1 MISTSGCLETYQP
14 IQEQN
19 IDKLVYPIKR
29 TCELIVLDIIHEF
42 ESHLIARIVQDILL
56 EQIESIKLRIKGY
69 NMNDRL
75 ENVALDE
82 YINRMNLVFYLI
94 YQSGELSI
102 TINRIRTKSY
112 DCKKFLMKYV
122 RLFGN
127 CDPYIDRFIKGNTVR
142 KTTLE
147 FILELKMNY
156 WIEEK
161 FNMYVI
167 EDSKYLRT
175 IARTPMYVNLINH
188 YYVINVVYEWIHNKQ
203 VRCYRKLLIN

>member
-1 MISTSGCLETYQP
+1 MISTSGCLEMYEP

-19 IDKLVYPIKR
+19 PEKLVYPIRR
-29 TCELIVLDIIHEF
+29 TCEMIIVDILHDF
-42 ESHLIARIVQDILL
+42 ESHTVTRIVQDILL
-56 EQIESIKLRIKGY
+56 EQIDHIKSRIKEY

-82 YINRMNLVFYLI
+82 YINRTNLIFYLI
-94 YQSGELSI
+94 YQSGKLPEL
-102 TINRIRTKSY
+102 INRIKSKSY
-112 DCKKFLMKYV
+112 DCKRVLMKYV

-147 FILELKMNY
+147 FMLELKMNY

-175 IARTPMYVNLINH
+175 IDRTPLYVNLINH
-188 YYVINVVYEWIHNKQ
+188 YYAVNVVYEWIHNKQ

>member
-56 EQIESIKLRIKGY
+56 EQIEAVKLRIKGY
-69 NMNDRL
+69 NVNDRL

-82 YINRMNLVFYLI
+82 YINRMKLVFYLI
-94 YQSGELSI
+94 YQSGELPT
-102 TINRIRTKSY
+102 TINRIRTKNY

-167 EDSKYLRT
+167 EDSKYLQT
-175 IARTPMYVNLINH
+175 IARTPLYVKLVNH
-188 YYVINVVYEWIHNKQ
+188 YYAINVVYEWIHNKQ